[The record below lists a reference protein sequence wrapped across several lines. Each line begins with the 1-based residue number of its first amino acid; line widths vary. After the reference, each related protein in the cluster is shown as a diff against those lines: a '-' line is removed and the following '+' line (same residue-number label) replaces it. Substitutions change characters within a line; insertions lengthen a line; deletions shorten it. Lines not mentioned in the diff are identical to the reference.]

1 MISINAAYFILLVEA
16 VVVLVAV
23 LLAVIALGQRNKRK
37 KRKAVAQLVAQ
48 IKKQSEVRTQ
58 ETGSF
63 LQDIYQ
69 LEDTELKEAVATID
83 KSEKNLFQKLVKSYI
98 SDDPVLV
105 SSMDAAIAELIDTYK
120 ELKPREQIIEK
131 GSEENERLLGDEIAK
146 LREENGSLKHELE
159 ITKET
164 MSNMIGE
171 FGNMF
176 GGGADHELASFEVV
190 EKVGGSA
197 SDPDSET
204 DVLEEVTDQPKAEAG

>member
-1 MISINAAYFILLVEA
+1 MISINAALFILLVEGLF
-16 VVVLVAV
+16 VLLVA
-23 LLAVIALGQRNKRK
+23 LAIVIALGHRRRRK

-69 LEDTELKEAVATID
+69 LEDDELKKSVAAID
-83 KSEKNLFQKLVKSYI
+83 KSEKHLFQKLIESFLTDNPELI
-98 SDDPVLV
+98 

-120 ELKPREQIIEK
+120 ELKPKEQIIEK
-131 GSEENERLLGDEIAK
+131 VSEENENLLRDEIEK
-146 LREENGSLKHELE
+146 LHNENDKLKDELG

-164 MSNMIGE
+164 MTNMIAE

-176 GGGADHELASFEVV
+176 GGGADHELANFEVV
-190 EKVGGSA
+190 NKVEGNGERNSGEIEMFDEEA
-197 SDPDSET
+197 S
-204 DVLEEVTDQPKAEAG
+204 QKAEAS